1 MLREPFCILGKPA
14 AYSYIVQH
22 LTYFSFVSLTTRGF
36 GDITPVHPIAKS
48 MTLLAAVF
56 GTLYPAVLI
65 GRLVSQE
72 LLHQR

>member
-1 MLREPFCILGKPA
+1 
-14 AYSYIVQH
+14 
-22 LTYFSFVSLTTRGF
+22 
-36 GDITPVHPIAKS
+36 